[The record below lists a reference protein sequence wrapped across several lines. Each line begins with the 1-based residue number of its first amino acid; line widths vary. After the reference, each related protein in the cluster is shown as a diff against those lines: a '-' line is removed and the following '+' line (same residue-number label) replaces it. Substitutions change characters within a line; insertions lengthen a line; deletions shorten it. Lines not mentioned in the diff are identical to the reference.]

1 MKKQTIALV
10 ASGLLLAS
18 GVAFAQEDAN
28 AAAGTTNATAQGA
41 TGGLSAPAG
50 VGLVAVAAGLAWA
63 AASDGSGSGS
73 STSTSTSTQTGN

>member
-18 GVAFAQEDAN
+18 GMTFAQEDTN
-28 AAAGTTNATAQGA
+28 AAAGTGSTTTGA
-41 TGGLSAPAG
+41 TGGLDTFSG
-50 VGLVAVAAGLAWA
+50 VALVTVAAGLAYA

-73 STSTSTSTQTGN
+73 SGTTGTTGTTE